1 MRQEGGAK
9 ASPFLFYLCL
19 MSNCWDNLIG
29 IRGLCPAGAPP
40 ISGLYINDLTGI
52 SLRDL
57 DAGVNEEDK
66 TAYTLIERKIDQ
78 AANML
83 KAESLAYLQSRW
95 NYTTSAFNG
104 DLGFYGESVEALPA
118 AAVWRGIGMR
128 YRQVDYISVTISS
141 ISLLLPSSGVVPVR
155 VVDLRTGATLDTFN
169 VTSVANAVTRVVINK
184 TYQSNGQMLNL
195 AVLYDATSVAS
206 FQTGLYPTY
215 GCGGCGRNYRWTENM
230 LERAIEI
237 PTSAPLLDLNI
248 SGGAFTGG
256 LSVQYQVACSFDSLL
271 CAHVTQLG
279 YPLLYKAGML
289 LLKEMEFSKRL
300 NGVIVFNR
308 DMNQELSNYYQAQ
321 YDQYMQRY
329 FEQANLP
336 EDGCFSCRQRVR
348 QASRIP

>member
-1 MRQEGGAK
+1 
-9 ASPFLFYLCL
+9 
-19 MSNCWDNLIG
+19 MSCWNNVIG
-29 IRGLCPAGAPP
+29 IRGLCDPGTEP

-52 SLRDL
+52 SLADL
-57 DAGVNEEDK
+57 DSGVNEEDK
-66 TAYTLIERKIDQ
+66 TAYTLIQRKIDQ

-104 DLGFYGESVEALPA
+104 DLGFYSESVQPLPA

-141 ISLLLPSSGVVPVR
+141 ISLLLPVTGTIPVR

-169 VTSVANAVTRVVINK
+169 VNAVANSVARLVVNK

-195 AVLYDATSVAS
+195 AVLYNATSVAS
-206 FQTGLYPTY
+206 FQTNLYPTY
-215 GCGGCGRNYRWTENM
+215 GCGGCGRGYGWTENM
-230 LERAIEI
+230 LERAVEI
-237 PTSAPLLDLNI
+237 PTSAPLLDSNI

-256 LSVQYQVACSFDSLL
+256 LSVQYNVACSFESLL
-271 CAHVTQLG
+271 CAHISQLG
-279 YPLLYKAGML
+279 YPLLYKTGML

-308 DMNQELSNYYQAQ
+308 DMNQELGNYYQAQ

-329 FEQANLP
+329 FEQASLP
-336 EDGCFSCRQRVR
+336 ENGCFSCRQRVR
-348 QASRIP
+348 QASFIP

>member
-1 MRQEGGAK
+1 
-9 ASPFLFYLCL
+9 
-19 MSNCWDNLIG
+19 MSNCWDNVIG
-29 IRGLCPAGAPP
+29 IRGLCDASTPP

-52 SLRDL
+52 SLADL
-57 DAGVNEEDK
+57 DSGVNEEDK
-66 TAYTLIERKIDQ
+66 TAYTLIQRKIDQ

-95 NYTTSAFNG
+95 NYTTSSWTG
-104 DLGFYGESVEALPA
+104 DLGFYAESVLPLSA
-118 AAVWRGIGMR
+118 SAVWRGIGMR
-128 YRQVDYISVTISS
+128 YRQVDYIGVTISS
-141 ISLLLPSSGVVPVR
+141 VSLLLPVSGTIPVQ
-155 VVDLRTGATLDTFN
+155 VVDLRTGVTLDTFN
-169 VTSVANAVTRVVINK
+169 VTAVANSVSRLVVTK

-206 FQTGLYPTY
+206 FQTSLYPTY
-215 GCGGCGRNYRWTENM
+215 GCSSCGRSGGAYGWNDNM

-237 PTSAPLLDLNI
+237 STAGQRIESNI
-248 SGGAFTGG
+248 AGGSFTGG
-256 LSVQYQVACSFDSLL
+256 LSVQYQVTCSFESLL

-279 YPLLYKAGML
+279 YPLLYKTGML

-336 EDGCFSCRQRVR
+336 EGGCFACRQRVR